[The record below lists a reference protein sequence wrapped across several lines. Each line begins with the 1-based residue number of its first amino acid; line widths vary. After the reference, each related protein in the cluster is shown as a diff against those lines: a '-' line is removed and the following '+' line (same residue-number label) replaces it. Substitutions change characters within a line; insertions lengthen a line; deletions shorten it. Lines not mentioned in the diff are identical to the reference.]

1 MDSYLNSPYICLKKK
16 KPKFFYSSLSCQ
28 RWQADLSPW
37 LPSAWLLAVT
47 SKRKAQ
53 IGATMPL
60 TPLQYL
66 LIFLFNKERG
76 SLRLGAFGSHKYG
89 AK

>member
-66 LIFLFNKERG
+66 LIFLFNKEPAAA
-76 SLRLGAFGSHKYG
+76 SLLQHRI
-89 AK
+89 